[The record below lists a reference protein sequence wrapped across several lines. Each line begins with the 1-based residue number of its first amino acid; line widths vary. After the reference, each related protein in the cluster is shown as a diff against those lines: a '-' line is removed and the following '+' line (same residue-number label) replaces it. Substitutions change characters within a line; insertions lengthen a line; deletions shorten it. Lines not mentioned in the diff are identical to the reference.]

1 MRKKGKGVA
10 PTKGAAPWYRKVE
23 RVLRVLSRAILAAP
37 VKLPAK
43 VKTGAK
49 YLVLLL
55 GIVSS
60 LEGLKKE
67 EEEDDG

>member
-1 MRKKGKGVA
+1 MKNEKGVA
-10 PTKGAAPWYRKVE
+10 PTKGGMPWYRKVE

-37 VKLPAK
+37 VKLPGK
-43 VKTGAK
+43 IRTGAK

-60 LEGLKKE
+60 LEQPQKE
-67 EEEDDG
+67 EEEEDG